1 MEISQHQISIGIT
14 WLLGKKRSSNDV
26 ENKQIDVF
34 YKNIYI

>member
-1 MEISQHQISIGIT
+1 MEINQYHISIGIT
-14 WLLGKKRSSNDV
+14 LLLGKKRSSIEV